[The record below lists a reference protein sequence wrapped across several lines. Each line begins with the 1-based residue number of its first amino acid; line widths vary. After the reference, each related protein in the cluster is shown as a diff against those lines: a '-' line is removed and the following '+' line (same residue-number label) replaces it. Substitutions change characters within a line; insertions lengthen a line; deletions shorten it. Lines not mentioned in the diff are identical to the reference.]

1 MEVIGITSKEISV
14 DINKIMMNES
24 NEDVPSNS
32 KSEDDTPAQKIRE
45 NKEIKSEILGKIL
58 GRKIGVELSVER
70 NNRAMIRRGES
81 SPKR

>member
-32 KSEDDTPAQKIRE
+32 KSEDDTPAQ
-45 NKEIKSEILGKIL
+45 
-58 GRKIGVELSVER
+58 
-70 NNRAMIRRGES
+70 NNSGE
-81 SPKR
+81 